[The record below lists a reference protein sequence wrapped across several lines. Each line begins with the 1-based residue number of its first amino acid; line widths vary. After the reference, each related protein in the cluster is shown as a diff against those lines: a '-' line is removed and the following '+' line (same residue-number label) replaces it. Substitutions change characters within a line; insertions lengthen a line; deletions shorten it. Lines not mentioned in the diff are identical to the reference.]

1 MSAQNIKVLVG
12 LGSNQGDSNSIVL
25 EAMQRLGEFA
35 AGAVECSRLWRTSP
49 VDCPPDS
56 GDFINAAAAFSPVAT
71 LTPEALL
78 AGLKKLEREYGR
90 QRAIV
95 RNAPRELDLDL
106 LLYGDEVRDS
116 DDFILPHPRAVDRRF
131 VLAPAAEI
139 LPGAL
144 WPGTGQTI
152 DQLLAALRSE
162 EQVYPLD
169 GGSGERV
176 GEPGSQ

>member
-1 MSAQNIKVLVG
+1 MSVQNIKVLVG
-12 LGSNQGDSNSIVL
+12 LGSNQGDSRSIVL
-25 EAMQRLGEFA
+25 EAMRRLSQFSSGEVA
-35 AGAVECSRLWRTSP
+35 CSRLWRTSP

-56 GDFINAAAAFSPVAT
+56 GDFINAAAAFSPPST
-71 LTPEALL
+71 LTPEVLL
-78 AGLKKLEREYGR
+78 AELKKLEREFGR

-131 VLAPAAEI
+131 VLAPAAEV
-139 LPGAL
+139 LPDAI

-152 DQLLAALRSE
+152 GQLLVALHSE
-162 EQVYPLD
+162 EQVDPLD
-169 GGSGERV
+169 VTPAEGAPESEHL
-176 GEPGSQ
+176 